1 MDIVITQTGAHE
13 DHLYSVGDTLSFNI
27 DVTNLATEARSFTV
41 DETDL
46 GGKCRWSRIEANAK
60 KTDCVGY
67 ATHTVTEEDLTGGS
81 FTPEISYKT
90 QQPSYQGEALNTP
103 ETIRGDAVPL
113 KASQITVE
121 SMTVSDPKDAYKE
134 GDTVE
139 VVVRVRSHSKDTI
152 DVATTSSSFDD
163 LTTQCNWGSPAPG
176 AGAVYNCKP
185 LHHTITAE
193 DVKTGSYTPS
203 ITLTASKGGEVL
215 QTLTP
220 TGEALAVQGVY
231 PEATP
236 APLPDASVSLPAS
249 MSEGASVAT
258 GTATDNVR
266 IPAITTAPNGDLLV
280 SYDQRPLTGWDASGN
295 DSPNPNSIVQRRST
309 DGGKNWGPV
318 TYIHKGE
325 KASKP
330 TRVGYSDPSYIVDAE
345 TGAIFNFHVKSFD
358 VGFAASQPGK
368 DPQARN
374 VIQAEVSTSIDNGHT
389 WTHKVITP
397 DITPDDSWFT
407 RFAASGQGIQ
417 IQHGEF
423 KGRLVQQFTIR
434 AGSPNSFTQ
443 QAVSVYSDDHG
454 KTWKAG
460 TPAGTGMD
468 ENKVVEL
475 SDGRLMMNSRTSDKT
490 TYRKVATSTD
500 GGQTWSEP
508 VSDTNLPD
516 AVDNAQI
523 IRAFPN
529 AAPGSERAKV
539 LLFSHS
545 PNQSTTRDQ
554 GTISLSCDDG
564 ATWTHKLF
572 RKEIVGYTTLAVQ
585 SDGSL
590 GLLSENGGSRDIVY
604 RSFSLAWLGSD
615 CPALKDIPSPDP
627 KPEPPAPAPKAGWE
641 KDGNDWRYRNADGS
655 LATGWIWDGAWYFL
669 KADGLMATGWE
680 KDGSTWYYLKPNGAM
695 HVGWHWD
702 GAWYYLTSNGAMATG
717 WEKDRGTWY
726 HFADN
731 GKMETGWVWLA
742 GAWYHLSRS
751 GAMTTG
757 WLQDGGS
764 WYYLKADGAMAT
776 GWITV
781 GPSRYYMD
789 PTTGAWRG

>member
-1 MDIVITQTGAHE
+1 M
-13 DHLYSVGDTLSFNI
+13 
-27 DVTNLATEARSFTV
+27 
-41 DETDL
+41 
-46 GGKCRWSRIEANAK
+46 
-60 KTDCVGY
+60 
-67 ATHTVTEEDLTGGS
+67 
-81 FTPEISYKT
+81 
-90 QQPSYQGEALNTP
+90 
-103 ETIRGDAVPL
+103 
-113 KASQITVE
+113 
-121 SMTVSDPKDAYKE
+121 
-134 GDTVE
+134 
-139 VVVRVRSHSKDTI
+139 
-152 DVATTSSSFDD
+152 
-163 LTTQCNWGSPAPG
+163 
-176 AGAVYNCKP
+176 
-185 LHHTITAE
+185 
-193 DVKTGSYTPS
+193 
-203 ITLTASKGGEVL
+203 
-215 QTLTP
+215 
-220 TGEALAVQGVY
+220 
-231 PEATP
+231 
-236 APLPDASVSLPAS
+236 
-249 MSEGASVAT
+249 
-258 GTATDNVR
+258 
-266 IPAITTAPNGDLLV
+266 
-280 SYDQRPLTGWDASGN
+280 
-295 DSPNPNSIVQRRST
+295 
-309 DGGKNWGPV
+309 
-318 TYIHKGE
+318 
-325 KASKP
+325 
-330 TRVGYSDPSYIVDAE
+330 
-345 TGAIFNFHVKSFD
+345 
-358 VGFAASQPGK
+358 
-368 DPQARN
+368 
-374 VIQAEVSTSIDNGHT
+374 
-389 WTHKVITP
+389 TP

-590 GLLSENGGSRDIVY
+590 GLLSENGGSRDIGY
-604 RSFSLAWLGSD
+604 RNFSLAWLGSD
-615 CPALKDIPSPDP
+615 CPALKDAPSPDP
-627 KPEPPAPAPKAGWE
+627 TPSPTAAPTTEPTTAPTVEPTAGPTTTPAPKAGWE
-641 KDGNDWRYRNADGS
+641 KEGSNWRYRNADGS
-655 LATGWIWDGAWYFL
+655 FATGWIWDGAWYFL
-669 KADGLMATGWE
+669 KADGL
-680 KDGSTWYYLKPNGAM
+680 
-695 HVGWHWD
+695 
-702 GAWYYLTSNGAMATG
+702 
-717 WEKDRGTWY
+717 
-726 HFADN
+726 
-731 GKMETGWVWLA
+731 
-742 GAWYHLSRS
+742 
-751 GAMTTG
+751 
-757 WLQDGGS
+757 
-764 WYYLKADGAMAT
+764 MAT

>member
-46 GGKCRWSRIEANAK
+46 GGDVKKCRWSRIEANAK

-163 LTTQCNWGSPAPG
+163 LTTQCNWGSLAPG

-258 GTATDNVR
+258 GTAADNVR

-358 VGFAASQPGK
+358 VGFAAS
-368 DPQARN
+368 
-374 VIQAEVSTSIDNGHT
+374 
-389 WTHKVITP
+389 
-397 DITPDDSWFT
+397 
-407 RFAASGQGIQ
+407 
-417 IQHGEF
+417 
-423 KGRLVQQFTIR
+423 
-434 AGSPNSFTQ
+434 
-443 QAVSVYSDDHG
+443 
-454 KTWKAG
+454 
-460 TPAGTGMD
+460 
-468 ENKVVEL
+468 
-475 SDGRLMMNSRTSDKT
+475 
-490 TYRKVATSTD
+490 
-500 GGQTWSEP
+500 
-508 VSDTNLPD
+508 
-516 AVDNAQI
+516 
-523 IRAFPN
+523 
-529 AAPGSERAKV
+529 
-539 LLFSHS
+539 
-545 PNQSTTRDQ
+545 
-554 GTISLSCDDG
+554 
-564 ATWTHKLF
+564 
-572 RKEIVGYTTLAVQ
+572 
-585 SDGSL
+585 
-590 GLLSENGGSRDIVY
+590 
-604 RSFSLAWLGSD
+604 
-615 CPALKDIPSPDP
+615 
-627 KPEPPAPAPKAGWE
+627 
-641 KDGNDWRYRNADGS
+641 
-655 LATGWIWDGAWYFL
+655 
-669 KADGLMATGWE
+669 
-680 KDGSTWYYLKPNGAM
+680 
-695 HVGWHWD
+695 
-702 GAWYYLTSNGAMATG
+702 
-717 WEKDRGTWY
+717 
-726 HFADN
+726 
-731 GKMETGWVWLA
+731 
-742 GAWYHLSRS
+742 
-751 GAMTTG
+751 
-757 WLQDGGS
+757 
-764 WYYLKADGAMAT
+764 
-776 GWITV
+776 
-781 GPSRYYMD
+781 
-789 PTTGAWRG
+789 